1 MVAVCTL
8 LMYQNSKPSL
18 PACQP
23 QSYHVCSF
31 MMCCC
36 PCRFMPVVHETDWH
50 IEGYSCL
57 ITFFFKSH
65 FPLGWKAHASNIFLC
80 QSTLSNLIFPC
91 CPCVVRPWILL
102 ASVFAPA
109 FLQLLP
115 TTPHSTIPPFCLQK
129 LVAWKPVVSHRL
141 HVPSAHWMWKGTAAV
156 ATEPSPP
163 TWDILVASDAKALG
177 VDGCLP
183 RSLHCGWSFGFHVCD
198 WSKPASSVAL
208 EPPHLFALRS
218 WRLVSPRYCGAQ
230 VPSHAGLHS
239 LRTQGQRSC
248 GFTVNRAHGQP
259 ANRHGQQG
267 NRATGQPWGGVTGP
281 CHGQARSRSGCPAS
295 ATLQFDGKKHGFPVK
310 IFP

>member
-57 ITFFFKSH
+57 IRFFFKSH
-65 FPLGWKAHASNIFLC
+65 FPLGWKVHASNIFLC

-163 TWDILVASDAKALG
+163 TWGYPGRKWCKSSWGWWLPPQVSSLWLKFWISCLRLIQTREQRGSRTATSLCSAKLT
-177 VDGCLP
+177 P
-183 RSLHCGWSFGFHVCD
+183 GFPKVLRCTG
-198 WSKPASSVAL
+198 SKPRRTSFTSNA
-208 EPPHLFALRS
+208 
-218 WRLVSPRYCGAQ
+218 GATF
-230 VPSHAGLHS
+230 V
-239 LRTQGQRSC
+239 R
-248 GFTVNRAHGQP
+248 FHGQP
-259 ANRHGQQG
+259 CTRSTGQPARSTGQPG
-267 NRATGQPWGGVTGP
+267 NRATVGGGDRTVP
-281 CHGQARSRSGCPAS
+281 RSGTVTVRLPGQRH
-295 ATLQFDGKKHGFPVK
+295 TP
-310 IFP
+310 IWW